1 MNTPFKHYHAYHKG
15 LDKAKEWGLE
25 AEFINELLR
34 LLMEY
39 NFKGDIDNAVNSAL
53 TEWDISTQ
61 GIKKGDTNKYT
72 KAIKLAANLDCYL
85 DPNEASKI
93 SDKHGV
99 SFLVALRDIKSYRKS
114 LNKGKN
120 KGRGIDKRR

>member
-1 MNTPFKHYHAYHKG
+1 MNTPFKHYHAYQKG

-25 AEFINELLR
+25 EEYTNELLR
-34 LLMEY
+34 LLLELD
-39 NFKGDIDNAVNSAL
+39 FTETGGIERAVNAAL

-99 SFLVALRDIKSYRKS
+99 SFLVALRDIKSHRKS
-114 LNKGKN
+114 LNKRKN
-120 KGRGIDKRR
+120 K